1 MSKIDWKNLQDHNH
15 KLNYMNDQSIEILDK
30 MPNDDREK
38 LKKTVINDQID
49 FDRLIDEFKFEKIII
64 ANLQRLK
71 ERCLYQNWVK
81 KENNWD
87 DFTDLKLEHQRRFSI
102 LYYGTSIICF

>member
-1 MSKIDWKNLQDHNH
+1 
-15 KLNYMNDQSIEILDK
+15 MNDQSIEILDK

-87 DFTDLKLEHQRRFSI
+87 DFTDLKLEHKEDLAYYIMEQAHRYLSKMHYSI
-102 LYYGTSIICF
+102 EHANKYY